1 MDIIIF
7 DTNFSNYQEKWQ
19 TIYNVN
25 YNGFYIFQG
34 TATKDTY
41 YKQSY
46 SLVLESGVK
55 LCLQGKFSDEFRD
68 LC

>member
-1 MDIIIF
+1 MGF
-7 DTNFSNYQEKWQ
+7 FL
-19 TIYNVN
+19 
-25 YNGFYIFQG
+25 FYIFQG

-55 LCLQGKFSDEFRD
+55 LCLQGKFCDEFRD
-68 LC
+68 LFLQQRLNLEISCSNNLLFLI